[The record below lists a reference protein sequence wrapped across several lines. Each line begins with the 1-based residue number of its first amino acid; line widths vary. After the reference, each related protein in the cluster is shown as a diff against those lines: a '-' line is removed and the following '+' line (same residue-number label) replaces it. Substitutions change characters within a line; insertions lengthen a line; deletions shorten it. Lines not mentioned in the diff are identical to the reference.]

1 VTDPAATFDA
11 DARAAYLEHL
21 RGGMQLGAAAY
32 VLKVPRAEVEG
43 ALAEDAD
50 FAMAAREAEATA
62 TEHVQEAVYQAAV
75 SGNIQAAKLW
85 FAIQGR
91 LPGRTGAPR
100 GTAPTPPDPED
111 PELGAALGDLS

>member
-1 VTDPAATFDA
+1 MADFDA
-11 DARAAYLEHL
+11 DARAAFLHHL
-21 RGGMQLGAAAY
+21 SAGMQIGAAAY
-32 VLKVPRAEVEG
+32 VLEVPRAVVEG

-75 SGNIQAAKLW
+75 SGNVQAAKLW
-85 FAIQGR
+85 FAIKGR
-91 LPGRTGAPR
+91 LPGRMGAPR
-100 GTAPTPPDPED
+100 GTSTPTPDPED

>member
-1 VTDPAATFDA
+1 MTVAPFDA
-11 DARAAYLEHL
+11 EARAAFLEHL
-21 RGGMQLGAAAY
+21 RGGMQIDAAAY
-32 VLKVPRAEVEG
+32 VLQVPRATVEG

-85 FAIQGR
+85 FAIKGR
-91 LPGRTGAPR
+91 LPGRMGAPR
-100 GTAPTPPDPED
+100 SPSPQGDDA
-111 PELGAALGDLS
+111 ELGAALNDLT